1 MTDSP
6 DSSEQSRH
14 REMIDSLTRQTAAME
29 RLADLLPQVIAQN
42 QVFLRVLMDREDDEP
57 SRYLDGERSSS
68 PAGNPDLRTRQ
79 QSRFASPRPFR
90 RHAIQHCWVALP
102 SSELR

>member
-57 SRYLDGERSSS
+57 SRYLDG
-68 PAGNPDLRTRQ
+68 T
-79 QSRFASPRPFR
+79 PR
-90 RHAIQHCWVALP
+90 
-102 SSELR
+102 